1 MSVTPSKP
9 GYDHAGKLETSL
21 MQYAVPDL
29 VEMHRLEGDGLWFT
43 RDAREASAAHG
54 EKTIRMVVDYL
65 IDLTG

>member
-1 MSVTPSKP
+1 
-9 GYDHAGKLETSL
+9 